1 MTLRVSDWQSG
12 SDLDSIRN
20 SCDASALV
28 QGRDISN
35 LISVLIF
42 DKNVMSQGR
51 VEETPKIFGSLTLNT
66 SSEKLNSIDRLQN
79 SISNSTLLSLYGDLD
94 NQCRDKMNN
103 DKDCQGGQLTTSTN
117 NILIRNTGFCVFRM
131 KKIRSCSTWTRDSD
145 DYFLNMPISVNNE
158 TWFQV
163 DKTSLNIHPL
173 TVQLLLGLEW
183 CYSDWWKSNCKL
195 LKMMIV
201 LVIVLIWSNL
211 QLKAIDFIWWPNLQH
226 LYTDH
231 LWWHQ
236 ISYFCECWQI
246 LVSYK
251 FLIHFMLGPVVKWKR
266 SSLKKWIFRPPFLF
280 LHLSD
285 KKTENLE
292 NL

>member
-1 MTLRVSDWQSG
+1 MTLRVSDWQSA
-12 SDLDSIRN
+12 SDLGSIRN
-20 SCDASALV
+20 FCDASALV
-28 QGRDISN
+28 QEGDISN

-51 VEETPKIFGSLTLNT
+51 VEETPKIFGSLTVNT

-79 SISNSTLLSLYGDLD
+79 SISNSTLLSMYGDLD

-163 DKTSLNIHPL
+163 DKTSLNIHSL

-183 CYSDWWKSNCKL
+183 CYSDRWKNQLKTFVDDDSTGDCVNVVKFATKSNWFY
-195 LKMMIV
+195 
-201 LVIVLIWSNL
+201 LVAKFATFIQVASNFIIL
-211 QLKAIDFIWWPNLQH
+211 QMVTDLGFI
-226 LYTDH
+226 
-231 LWWHQ
+231 
-236 ISYFCECWQI
+236 
-246 LVSYK
+246 
-251 FLIHFMLGPVVKWKR
+251 
-266 SSLKKWIFRPPFLF
+266 
-280 LHLSD
+280 
-285 KKTENLE
+285 
-292 NL
+292 

>member
-1 MTLRVSDWQSG
+1 MPRQNEQWQ
-12 SDLDSIRN
+12 
-20 SCDASALV
+20 
-28 QGRDISN
+28 
-35 LISVLIF
+35 
-42 DKNVMSQGR
+42 
-51 VEETPKIFGSLTLNT
+51 
-66 SSEKLNSIDRLQN
+66 RL
-79 SISNSTLLSLYGDLD
+79 SRWAITI
-94 NQCRDKMNN
+94 
-103 DKDCQGGQLTTSTN
+103 STN

-173 TVQLLLGLEW
+173 TVQLLLGLVEW
-183 CYSDWWKSNCKL
+183 CYSDWWKNNWKL

-226 LYTDH
+226 LYPDH
-231 LWWHQ
+231 LWRHQ

-266 SSLKKWIFRPPFLF
+266 SSLKKWNFRPPFLF